1 MPSYSYK
8 GIAANGRSSSG
19 TVEAESPRA
28 ARARLKE
35 KDIFVSKIEPCGSTF
50 APALRSRS
58 RVGNAELSRTLKQ
71 LATLL
76 TAGVPL
82 VEAVRSLLN
91 RRPRARMA
99 AALSE
104 MHGHLRAG
112 GSLESAMAQHPGVFP
127 SMYIGMVRAGESSG
141 SLDSA
146 LDRIADHA
154 QAAARLQARIR
165 TAMTYPAIMAVV
177 GTSIVAF
184 LLAYVV
190 PQVTRVFLEANQ
202 TLPLPTRALMGLGQ
216 GLARWGLEILLLTA
230 TAAFAARAL
239 WKSEK
244 GHRRLEGMLY
254 ALPLLGG
261 FCRDIETARFTHT
274 LSTMVAGGM
283 SIVDGLDVALSV
295 CPKGL
300 FADAIEETRNGV
312 SEGASLASALERSGL
327 FNPTAIDMIV
337 VGERS
342 GELESML
349 SKASQALE
357 EEVREQIEAMA
368 SLLEPAMI
376 LLMAAVVLFVVLA
389 ILLPVFE
396 MNQLVG

>member
-1 MPSYSYK
+1 
-8 GIAANGRSSSG
+8 
-19 TVEAESPRA
+19 
-28 ARARLKE
+28 
-35 KDIFVSKIEPCGSTF
+35 
-50 APALRSRS
+50 
-58 RVGNAELSRTLKQ
+58 
-71 LATLL
+71 
-76 TAGVPL
+76 
-82 VEAVRSLLN
+82 
-91 RRPRARMA
+91 
-99 AALSE
+99 
-104 MHGHLRAG
+104 
-112 GSLESAMAQHPGVFP
+112 
-127 SMYIGMVRAGESSG
+127 
-141 SLDSA
+141 
-146 LDRIADHA
+146 
-154 QAAARLQARIR
+154 
-165 TAMTYPAIMAVV
+165 MTYPAIMAVV

-349 SKASQALE
+349 SKA
-357 EEVREQIEAMA
+357 
-368 SLLEPAMI
+368 
-376 LLMAAVVLFVVLA
+376 
-389 ILLPVFE
+389 
-396 MNQLVG
+396 

>member
-1 MPSYSYK
+1 
-8 GIAANGRSSSG
+8 
-19 TVEAESPRA
+19 
-28 ARARLKE
+28 
-35 KDIFVSKIEPCGSTF
+35 
-50 APALRSRS
+50 
-58 RVGNAELSRTLKQ
+58 
-71 LATLL
+71 
-76 TAGVPL
+76 
-82 VEAVRSLLN
+82 
-91 RRPRARMA
+91 
-99 AALSE
+99 
-104 MHGHLRAG
+104 
-112 GSLESAMAQHPGVFP
+112 
-127 SMYIGMVRAGESSG
+127 MYIGMVRAGESSG